1 MCFDCVPPF
10 LIPEVVYFKGEVPVV
25 CVSLLCDS
33 VVVSEDFF
41 D

>member
-10 LIPEVVYFKGEVPVV
+10 LIPEVVYFEGEVPVV
-25 CVSLLCDS
+25 SVSLLCDS